1 MSTKQILY
9 SLGGLVVL
17 GLIFAGISSLTTP
30 PAAAPTAGDK
40 SAILGGTLGSDGA
53 YHYSD
58 DSQYYRIDADYP
70 ARTGL
75 ADAAD
80 LKVRTT
86 IEQELAAQIATFKS
100 DSGLDV
106 LTPQDAEIQGLTNE
120 RKYALA
126 LEYMPLTSS
135 TTVSF
140 AYQVYADTLG
150 AHPNLYYKTFVF
162 DQDGN
167 RLALGDVLKDNP
179 NWLEEL
185 SLLVSQDVTA
195 QLKARL
201 ADSLPQGDE
210 GADVTDSIFAEGLAA
225 KEENFKNFVV
235 DGDSLVI
242 LIPPY
247 QVAAYAVGPFEVR
260 IALSEV
266 NK

>member
-17 GLIFAGISSLTTP
+17 GLIFAGLASFTTAP
-30 PAAAPTAGDK
+30 VAAPTAGDK

-58 DSQYYRIDADYP
+58 DSEYYRIEADYP

-86 IEQELAAQIATFKS
+86 IEQDLAQQIATFKT

-167 RLALGDVLKDNP
+167 RLALGDVLKNNP

-195 QLKARL
+195 QLKTRL
-201 ADSLPQGDE
+201 DSLPQGNE
-210 GADVTDSIFAEGLAA
+210 GADVTDSIFAEGLVA
-225 KEENFKNFVV
+225 KEENFENFVV

-260 IALSEV
+260 LPLSEV
-266 NK
+266 NR

>member
-1 MSTKQILY
+1 M
-9 SLGGLVVL
+9 L
-17 GLIFAGISSLTTP
+17 GLIFAGLSSLTTP
-30 PAAAPTAGDK
+30 PVAAPTAGDK

-53 YHYSD
+53 YHYSED
-58 DSQYYRIDADYP
+58 KEYYRIDADYP
-70 ARTGL
+70 ASTGL
-75 ADAAD
+75 SAAAD
-80 LKVRTT
+80 LKARTT
-86 IEQELAAQIATFKS
+86 IEQGLAAQIASFKQ
-100 DSGLDV
+100 DSALDNI
-106 LTPQDAEIQGLTNE
+106 TPQDAEIQGLSGD

-126 LEYMPLTSS
+126 LEYKMVTSS
-135 TTVSF
+135 TTVSY

-150 AHPNLYYKTFVF
+150 AHPNLYYTTFVF

-167 RLALGDVLKDNP
+167 QLVLADVLSNNP

-185 SLLVSQDVTA
+185 SLLVENDVTA

-210 GADVTDSIFAEGLAA
+210 GADVTGSIFAEGLAA

-247 QVAAYAVGPFEVR
+247 QVAAYAVGAFEVR
-260 IALSEV
+260 IPLSEI

>member
-1 MSTKQILY
+1 M
-9 SLGGLVVL
+9 L
-17 GLIFAGISSLTTP
+17 GLIFAALSSLTTP
-30 PAAAPTAGDK
+30 PAAEPTAGDK

-53 YHYSD
+53 YHYSED
-58 DSQYYRIDADYP
+58 TEYYRIDADYP

-75 ADAAD
+75 EAAAD
-80 LKVRTT
+80 LNVRTV
-86 IEQELAAQIATFKS
+86 IEQELASQIASFKS

-106 LTPQDAEIQGLTNE
+106 LTPQDAQIQGLTAE

-167 RLALGDVLKDNP
+167 RLTLGDVLKDNP

-185 SLLVSQDVTA
+185 SLLVENNVVA
-195 QLKARL
+195 QLKDRL
-201 ADSLPQGDE
+201 GASLPEGDE
-210 GADVTDSIFAEGLAA
+210 GADVTGSIFAEGLAA
-225 KEENFKNFVV
+225 KEENFQNFVV

-260 IALSEV
+260 LPLSEV
-266 NK
+266 NR